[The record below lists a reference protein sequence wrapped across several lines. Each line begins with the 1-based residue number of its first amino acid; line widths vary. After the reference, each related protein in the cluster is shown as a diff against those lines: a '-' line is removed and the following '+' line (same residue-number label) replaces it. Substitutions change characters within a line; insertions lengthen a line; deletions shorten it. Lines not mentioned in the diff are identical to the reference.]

1 MHRKPMSDIEAF
13 NREANVVNI
22 DTNLSRDQPT
32 NWFHSVQ
39 ICAWK
44 YVKHTTGYQ
53 WDFLANI

>member
-1 MHRKPMSDIEAF
+1 MSEIEAF

-32 NWFHSVQ
+32 NWFHCVQ

-44 YVKHTTGYQ
+44 YVKHTTGYK